1 MATTADVARVA
12 RQAGEAGDRGFVGVI
27 INGIDFDLDERGWC
41 AKFVRQVFEAAT
53 GCGERQWPYSARN
66 AKLMEAKLK
75 ADDLAVLNP
84 VAGDI
89 IAINRS
95 SGIFG
100 HIGVYLGDGWF
111 AENTSS
117 TSRGPGTTISPVS
130 AVASRVTGYYRAV
143 PLADTL
149 KVVLL
154 PGDALI
160 PCGAEVEDG
169 ATRCDL
175 RPLAEALG
183 ATVHDRIGDQGKVYV
198 RKGAD

>member
-12 RQAGEAGDRGFVGVI
+12 RQAGEAGDRGFVGII
-27 INGIDFDLDERGWC
+27 INKINFDLNERGWC
-41 AKFVRQVFEAAT
+41 AKFVRQVHEAAT
-53 GCGERQWPYSARN
+53 GCGPGNWPYQAAN
-66 AKLMEAKLK
+66 AKLMEEKLE
-75 ADDLAVLNP
+75 ADGLAVLNP

-117 TSRGPGTTISPVS
+117 ASRGPGTTISPVS
-130 AVASRVTGYYRAV
+130 AVAARVTGYYRAV
-143 PLADTL
+143 PLEDAL

-169 ATRCDL
+169 VTRCDL

-183 ATVHDRIGDQGKVYV
+183 YEVHDHIDDQGKVYL